1 MARRLGFKALS
12 AVETPTVSSL
22 VDYAM
27 NYVAQAIV
35 SGKLAPGQ
43 QIKEEELAAKL
54 GISRPPLREA
64 LKALE
69 MEGLVVRRPRKGVFV
84 SEIREQDIWEIYTL
98 KMALYGLATSLAMER
113 IKPRD
118 LRKLEVTV
126 SRMEQ
131 CLESRP
137 TDVARYQSY
146 HEEFHGLLMDIAG
159 NDRLKRI
166 ARSLH
171 NQVKRFSFR
180 SLAHDEHLRNSCA
193 RHRQILQAI
202 RDGNASEA
210 EALSKRHV
218 LEALD
223 FLHRIIPSRASV
235 PKEEMVPPGADGR
248 VKMKWE
254 SESID
259 GGTADGI
266 S

>member
-1 MARRLGFKALS
+1 MTRRLGSKAGR

-22 VDYAM
+22 VDYAIDYM
-27 NYVAQAIV
+27 AHAIV
-35 SGKLAPGQ
+35 SGELAPGR
-43 QIKEEELAAKL
+43 QIKEEELAGKL

-84 SEIREQDIWEIYTL
+84 SEIRERDIWEIYTL
-98 KMALYGLATSLAMER
+98 KMALYGLATSLAVER
-113 IKPRD
+113 MKSKD
-118 LRKLEVTV
+118 LRRLEAIVD
-126 SRMEQ
+126 RMEQ
-131 CLESRP
+131 CLQRRP
-137 TDVARYQSY
+137 TDVARYQGY

-159 NDRLKRI
+159 NERLKRI

-180 SLAHDEHLRNSCA
+180 SLAHDGHLRNSCR

-223 FLHRIIPSRASV
+223 FLCRIIPSRASV
-235 PKEEMVPPGADGR
+235 RPEEIVRPSADGR
-248 VKMKWE
+248 GKMNWE
-254 SESID
+254 AESID
-259 GGTADGI
+259 GGGADGI
-266 S
+266 P